1 MKKISIFFLFV
12 LSLAV
17 AQAQTVIVGQSV
29 SPQTGCGLTVYDIGG
44 ESGDYF
50 ANRDD
55 HVVLQSNDA
64 THPAVKVDI
73 PLNFFNVHNSDTVFI
88 YDGPNM
94 VDSMLLATLNDSLVA
109 VYGNVVLSFAA
120 TMRSQ
125 TGELTIR
132 FKTDGSNNGAGFKML
147 TSCVRLCQ
155 RVEIQFDVNASNH
168 FPILQP
174 DSGYYYMQL
183 CPYDTVHLVAR
194 GRYPDN
200 DFNYHQS
207 DQTSRFR
214 WDLGDTTIETIGGN
228 VLNHYFPGGNAFDV
242 TLLIVDAQGCEASMS
257 RTFRV
262 MTSMSPIRGITP
274 LPPVCT
280 GDEVSLSFGYDMI
293 SNIQLDTISSA
304 RATALGVPDTI
315 FLPDGQDCGTGCAYT
330 SSVTFDMF
338 SPSAKIS
345 SVNDIL
351 YVRINMEHS
360 YMGDIWIKL
369 TCPNGQYATIMKFN
383 GTRNSDCSNT
393 SIIPASDA
401 GWVVSGVNYDFFGLP
416 RDGGS
421 NDNTSNKCD
430 PVTNPMG
437 TCWNYCWSN
446 NVTEGYQYASGNGY
460 VYESVNHH
468 STSSIN
474 PYGSGSSADS
484 TDVANMTQVYR
495 PDDNFYTKLQNCPL
509 NGDWSIQVVDGFSV
523 DNGWICGWEMALNP
537 SLLPTNWGFDLTVD
551 TAYLI
556 GPGAAEGVVVPA
568 DSGNITYIARIVD
581 EFGCQYDT
589 NMVMRVTQSP
599 EPNLG
604 EDRTEC
610 YGQRITLNPGYEAP
624 NTTYVWSTGD
634 DSPTTSVVTA
644 GQYTVY
650 VETTDPQTGTTCHG
664 SDTINLQFYEM
675 PFFNFDA
682 NVVQGCAPL
691 VLKFS
696 NNSTPENAVYNW
708 QIMNENA
715 IAVLSSNQK
724 EPVFQIEDPGTYSVS
739 LVSTTENGCSDT
751 VIRWNY
757 LKVNSQPVAEFTADP
772 EISLMGEHN
781 GEVHFICYSDSVL
794 MLSDGCHFVW
804 NFGDG
809 ESDTTE
815 VSPNHIYSQW
825 GDYPVTLRIETG
837 DGCAS
842 EITHTVVIEQDL
854 IFPNVI
860 TPNGDGTNDVFAIEN
875 LNTDVNP
882 EDPDGY
888 RNNKLVIFDRW
899 GKKVYEAKNYDTFA
913 RDGQIQLGSQ
923 VFDAS
928 GVSDGVYY
936 FSFYYKGKAKTV
948 NYNGSLTIIR

>member
-1 MKKISIFFLFV
+1 MKKLSLFFLFV
-12 LSLAV
+12 LSLAL
-17 AQAQTVIVGQSV
+17 AQAQVVVVGSSV
-29 SPQTGCGLTVYDIGG
+29 SPQTGCGFTVYDNGG
-44 ESGDYF
+44 ETGDYY

-55 HVVLQSNDA
+55 HVVLRSSDA

-73 PLNFFNVHNSDTVFI
+73 PLNYFNVHNSDTVYI

-94 VDSMLLATLNDSLVA
+94 VDSMLLAKLNDSLVS
-109 VYGNVVLSFAA
+109 VYGNIVLSFAA

-132 FKTDGSNNGAGFKML
+132 FKTDGANGGSGFKMN
-147 TSCVRLCQ
+147 TSCVQLCQ

-168 FPILQP
+168 FPILEP

-214 WDLGDTTIETIGGN
+214 WDLGDTTYETVGGY
-228 VLNHYFPGGNAFDV
+228 VLDHYFEGGGAYDV
-242 TLLIVDAQGCEASMS
+242 TLLITDSHGCEATMP

-262 MTSMSPIRGITP
+262 MTSANPIRELSP
-274 LPPVCT
+274 LRPVCT
-280 GDEVSLSFGYDMI
+280 GDEVNLTIGYDMI
-293 SNIQLDTISSA
+293 SNIQVDTISSG

-315 FLPDGQDCGTGCAYT
+315 FLPDGLDCGAGCAYT
-330 SSVTFDMF
+330 STVTFDMF

-345 SVNDIL
+345 SINDIL

-360 YMGDIWIKL
+360 FMGDIWIKL
-369 TCPNGQYATIMKFN
+369 TCPNGQYATIMKYGGSGSSGCSSLVPQSARGWIVPGST
-383 GTRNSDCSNT
+383 GT
-393 SIIPASDA
+393 
-401 GWVVSGVNYDFFGLP
+401 YFGLA
-416 RDGGS
+416 
-421 NDNTSNKCD
+421 NDNNDNSSNKCD
-430 PVTNPMG
+430 PNTNPMG

-446 NVTEGYQYASGNGY
+446 NVTEGYQYACGSGY
-460 VYESVNHH
+460 VYESCSHH
-468 STSSIN
+468 STNN
-474 PYGSGSSADS
+474 PHGSGVSADS
-484 TDVANMTQVYR
+484 TNVANMTNVYH
-495 PDDNFYTKLQNCPL
+495 PDDNFFTKLQNCPL
-509 NGDWSIQVVDGFSV
+509 NGDWSIQVIDAFSI

-537 SLLPTNWGFDLTVD
+537 TLLPTNWGFDLTVD

-556 GPGAAEGVVVPA
+556 GPGAAEGVVVPT
-568 DSGNITYIARIVD
+568 DSGDITYIARIVD

-610 YGQRITLNPGYEAP
+610 YGQRIELNPGYEAP

-634 DSPTTSVVTA
+634 DTPTTSVVTA

-675 PFFNFDA
+675 PIFDFDA

-691 VLKFS
+691 TVKFT
-696 NNSTPENAVYNW
+696 NASTPENSEYRW
-708 QIMNENA
+708 QILNEDA
-715 IAVLSSNQK
+715 YTILYSNQK
-724 EPVFQIEDPGTYSVS
+724 EPVFQIEEPGTYSVS
-739 LVSTTENGCSDT
+739 VISTTENGCSDT
-751 VIRWNY
+751 LIRWNY
-757 LKVNSQPVAEFTADP
+757 LKVNSQPVAEFTPDP

-781 GEVHFICYSDSVL
+781 GEVQFVNYSDSVL
-794 MLSDGCHFVW
+794 MLSEGCSFSW

-809 ESDTTE
+809 ETDTTT
-815 VSPNHIYSQW
+815 VSPKHTYSQW
-825 GDYPVTLRIETG
+825 GDYDVTLHIETA
-837 DGCAS
+837 DGCSS

-860 TPNGDGTNDVFAIEN
+860 TPNGDGSNDVFAIEN
-875 LNTDVNP
+875 LNTDINP

-888 RNNKLVIFDRW
+888 RNNKLEIFDRW
-899 GKKVYEAKNYDTFA
+899 GKKVYEAKNYDTFS
-913 RDGQIQLGSQ
+913 RDGQIQRGTQ
-923 VFDAS
+923 VFDAL

-936 FSFYYKGKAKTV
+936 FSFRYKGKAKTV
-948 NYNGSLTIIR
+948 TYNGSLTIIR

>member
-1 MKKISIFFLFV
+1 MKKIFLLTVLMLGLLFV
-12 LSLAV
+12 
-17 AQAQTVIVGQSV
+17 QAQNVMVGSSV
-29 SPQTGCGLTVYDIGG
+29 SPQIGCDFTVFDVGG
-44 ESGDYF
+44 ENGDYYP
-50 ANRDD
+50 NRDD
-55 HVVLQSNDA
+55 HLTLRSNN
-64 THPAVKVDI
+64 PSQLAVKVDI

-109 VYGNVVLSFAA
+109 VYGDVVLSFAA

-132 FKTDGSNNGAGFKML
+132 FKTDGANNGMGFKMYS
-147 TSCVRLCQ
+147 SCVRLCQ
-155 RVEIQFDVNASNH
+155 RVEIQFDLNASNH

-200 DFNYHQS
+200 DYNYHQS
-207 DQTSRFR
+207 DPTSTFR
-214 WDLGDTTIETIGGN
+214 WDLGDTTIETVGGN
-228 VLNHYFPGGNAFDV
+228 VLDYYFPPGNAFDLA
-242 TLLIVDAQGCEASMS
+242 LLIIDNQGCEAIMA
-257 RTFRV
+257 RKVRV
-262 MTSMSPIRGITP
+262 MTSANPIRELSP
-274 LPPVCT
+274 LHPVCT
-280 GDEVSLSFGYDMI
+280 GDEVNLTIGYDMI
-293 SNIQLDTISSA
+293 SNIQVDTISSYKN
-304 RATALGVPDTI
+304 TALGVPDTI
-315 FLPDGQDCGTGCAYT
+315 FLPDGIDCGSGCAYT
-330 SSVTFDMF
+330 SPVTFDMF

-351 YVRINMEHS
+351 YVRLAIEHS
-360 YMGDIWIKL
+360 WIGDIYIRL
-369 TCPNGQYATIMKFN
+369 ICPNGQYATIMKYGGSGSTN
-383 GTRNSDCSNT
+383 CLNSIPQADRGWQGSPGPT
-393 SIIPASDA
+393 SS
-401 GWVVSGVNYDFFGLP
+401 YFGLYYEP
-416 RDGGS
+416 DG
-421 NDNTSNKCD
+421 TNKC
-430 PVTNPMG
+430 NPAESPIG

-446 NVTEGYQYASGNGY
+446 NVTEGYQYACGNGW
-460 VYESVNHH
+460 VYESCNHINGNYV
-468 STSSIN
+468 SPTDTS
-474 PYGSGSSADS
+474 
-484 TDVANMTQVYR
+484 NMTNVYH
-495 PDDNFYTKLQNCPL
+495 PDDNFFTKLQNCPL
-509 NGDWSIQVVDGFSV
+509 NGTWAIQVMDAWSG
-523 DNGWICGWEMALNP
+523 DNGYICGWEMALNP

-556 GPGAAEGVVVPA
+556 GPGAAEGVVIPM
-568 DSGNITYIARIVD
+568 DSGDITYIARIVD
-581 EFGCQYDT
+581 DFGCQYDT

-664 SDTINLQFYEM
+664 SDTINLQFYDM
-675 PFFNFDA
+675 PFFDFDA

-691 VLKFS
+691 VVKFN
-696 NNSTPENAVYNW
+696 NNSTPENSVYNW
-708 QIMNENA
+708 QILNENA

-724 EPVFQIEDPGTYSVS
+724 DPVFQIDDPGTYSVS

-757 LKVNSQPVAEFTADP
+757 LKVNSQPIAEFTADP
-772 EISLMGEHN
+772 EVSLMGEHN

-815 VSPNHIYSQW
+815 VSPNHVYSQW
-825 GDYPVTLRIETG
+825 GDYPVTLHIETG

-842 EITHTVVIEQDL
+842 EITHMVVIEQDL

-860 TPNGDGTNDVFAIEN
+860 TPNGDGSNDVFAIEN

>member
-1 MKKISIFFLFV
+1 MKKISLLFLFV
-12 LSLAV
+12 LSLAL
-17 AQAQTVIVGQSV
+17 AQAQVVVVGQSV
-29 SPQTGCGLTVYDIGG
+29 SPQTGCGLTVFDIGG
-44 ESGDYF
+44 ETGDYF
-50 ANRDD
+50 ASRDD
-55 HVVLQSNDA
+55 NVVLHSNNA
-64 THPAVKVDI
+64 TRPAVKVEI
-73 PLNFFNVHNSDTVFI
+73 PLNFFDVDPSDTLYI

-94 VDSMLLATLNDSLVA
+94 VDSMLLAKLNNDLVA

-120 TMRSQ
+120 TMRS
-125 TGELTIR
+125 TGDLTIR
-132 FKTDGSNNGAGFKML
+132 FKSDGANNGAGFKMN

-183 CPYDTVHLVAR
+183 CPYDTVHLVVR
-194 GRYPDN
+194 GHYPDN
-200 DFNYHQS
+200 DYNYHQS

-214 WDLGDTTIETIGGN
+214 WDLGDTTFEVVGGN
-228 VLNHYFPGGNAFDV
+228 VLNYYFPGGNAFDV
-242 TLLIVDAQGCEASMS
+242 ALLITDVEGCEATMS

-262 MTSMSPIRGITP
+262 MTSQNPIRDITP
-274 LPPVCT
+274 LAPVCT
-280 GDEVSLSFGYDMI
+280 GDEVALSFGYDMI
-293 SNIQLDTISSA
+293 SNIQLDTISSGH
-304 RATALGVPDTI
+304 ATALGIPDTI
-315 FLPDGQDCGTGCAYT
+315 FLPDGQDCGSGCAYT

-360 YMGDIWIKL
+360 FMGDIWIKL
-369 TCPNGQYATIMKFN
+369 TCPNGQYATIMKY
-383 GTRNSDCSNT
+383 GGSGSSGCS
-393 SIIPASDA
+393 SLVPSSER
-401 GWVVSGVNYDFFGLP
+401 GWLVSGNTGTYFGLA
-416 RDGGS
+416 
-421 NDNTSNKCD
+421 NDNNDNSSNKCD
-430 PVTNPMG
+430 PNTNPMG
-437 TCWNYCWSN
+437 VCWNYCWSN
-446 NVTEGYQYASGNGY
+446 NVTEGYQYACGNGY
-460 VYESVNHH
+460 VYEDCSHH
-468 STSSIN
+468 YTNN
-474 PYGSGSSADS
+474 PYGSGRSADS
-484 TDVANMTQVYR
+484 TNVANMTNVYH
-495 PDDNFYTKLQNCPL
+495 PDDNFFTKLQNCPL
-509 NGDWSIQVVDGFSV
+509 NGDWAIQVIDAFSI
-523 DNGWICGWEMALNP
+523 DNGWLCGWEMALNP
-537 SLLPTNWGFDLTVD
+537 SLLPTSWGFDLTVD

-556 GPGAAEGVVVPA
+556 GPGAAEGLVIPT
-568 DSGNITYIARIVD
+568 DSGDITYIARIVD

-610 YGQRITLNPGYEAP
+610 YGQRIELNPGYEAP

-634 DSPTTSVVTA
+634 ETPTTSVVTA

-650 VETTDPQTGTTCHG
+650 VETHDPQTGVTCHG

-675 PFFNFDA
+675 PVFDFEA
-682 NVVQGCAPL
+682 NTVSGCAPMTI
-691 VLKFS
+691 KFN
-696 NNSTPENAVYNW
+696 NNSTPENSEYRW
-708 QIMNENA
+708 QILNENGYT
-715 IAVLSSNQK
+715 VLFSNQ
-724 EPVFQIEDPGTYSVS
+724 EDPVFQIDEPGVYSVS
-739 LVSTTENGCSDT
+739 LISTTENGCSDT
-751 VIRWNY
+751 TIRWNY
-757 LKVNSQPVAEFTADP
+757 LKVNAQPVAEFTADP
-772 EISLMGEHN
+772 ETSLMGEHD
-781 GEVHFICYSDSVL
+781 GEVHFINYSDSAL
-794 MLSDGCHFVW
+794 MVSEGCSFYW

-809 ESDTTE
+809 ETDTTK
-815 VSPNHIYSQW
+815 VSPDHVYSQW
-825 GDYPVTLRIETG
+825 GDYDVTLHIETG
-837 DGCAS
+837 DGCSS

-860 TPNGDGTNDVFAIEN
+860 TPNGDGSNDVFAIEN

-899 GKKVYEAKNYDTFA
+899 GKKVYEAKNYDTFS
-913 RDGQIQLGSQ
+913 RDGHIQVGSQ